1 MKKRYLA
8 LALAAVLAVCAAG
21 CGKEEAKDDSNKTAG
36 KGTVDTT
43 EILQAQMP
51 EEGEEIAVITT
62 SKGVVKMRFFPE
74 EAPKAVE
81 NFKTLAKKGYYNGL
95 LFHRVI
101 EDFMVQTGDPKG
113 DGTGGE
119 SCWGEAFEDEISPK
133 LHYYRGAVAMANSGA
148 NTNGSQFFIV
158 QAKDVVE
165 EALTALRDARDN
177 NEGEELG
184 VTLTDGK
191 YYTFSQLFPDSV
203 LETTKRSAA
212 RHIWNMFSA
221 IPIPFSG
228 RSLRVWMWW
237 MPSRRQ
243 KQMKTI
249 SLWRIL
255 PSKALP
261 LKIIMHNNKNITEK
275 FRGVWLCKRPSAWEK
290 HGQIC
295 IFCCK

>member
-21 CGKEEAKDDSNKTAG
+21 CGKEEAKDDSNKTAE

-119 SCWGEAFEDEISPK
+119 SCWKFPRSCIITEVRLPWQIPV
-133 LHYYRGAVAMANSGA
+133 RIQTAVS
-148 NTNGSQFFIV
+148 
-158 QAKDVVE
+158 
-165 EALTALRDARDN
+165 
-177 NEGEELG
+177 
-184 VTLTDGK
+184 
-191 YYTFSQLFPDSV
+191 
-203 LETTKRSAA
+203 
-212 RHIWNMFSA
+212 
-221 IPIPFSG
+221 
-228 RSLRVWMWW
+228 SL
-237 MPSRRQ
+237 SYRQ
-243 KQMKTI
+243 KT
-249 SLWRIL
+249 L
-255 PSKALP
+255 
-261 LKIIMHNNKNITEK
+261 
-275 FRGVWLCKRPSAWEK
+275 
-290 HGQIC
+290 
-295 IFCCK
+295 

>member
-1 MKKRYLA
+1 M
-8 LALAAVLAVCAAG
+8 
-21 CGKEEAKDDSNKTAG
+21 
-36 KGTVDTT
+36 
-43 EILQAQMP
+43 
-51 EEGEEIAVITT
+51 ITT

-81 NFKTLAKKGYYNGL
+81 NFKALAKKGYYNGL

-177 NEGEELG
+177 NEGRG
-184 VTLTDGK
+184 AGRN
-191 YYTFSQLFPDSV
+191 PDRREV
-203 LETTKRSAA
+203 LYLQSAVP
-212 RHIWNMFSA
+212 RFC
-221 IPIPFSG
+221 SG
-228 RSLRVWMWW
+228 ALQRGRRRGTSGICFRQSLYHFRQVFEGLDVVDA
-237 MPSRRQ
+237 SRRQ

-275 FRGVWLCKRPSAWEK
+275 FRGVWLCKTPFCMGKTRANL
-290 HGQIC
+290 HFLLQIGVNHS
-295 IFCCK
+295 II

>member
-1 MKKRYLA
+1 MKMKKRYLA

-21 CGKEEAKDDSNKTAG
+21 CGKEEAKDDSNKTAE

-191 YYTFSQLFPDSV
+191 YYTFSQLFPD
-203 LETTKRSAA
+203 
-212 RHIWNMFSA
+212 MFSA

-290 HGQIC
+290 RGQIC

>member
-21 CGKEEAKDDSNKTAG
+21 CGKEEAKDDSNKTAE

-177 NEGEELG
+177 NKGEELG

-191 YYTFSQLFPDSV
+191 YYTFSQLFWS
-203 LETTKRSAA
+203 TTKRSAA

-228 RSLRVWMWW
+228 RSLKAWMWW

-275 FRGVWLCKRPSAWEK
+275 FGGVWLCKRPSAWEK
-290 HGQIC
+290 RG
-295 IFCCK
+295 

>member
-21 CGKEEAKDDSNKTAG
+21 CGKEEAKDDSNKTAE

-177 NEGEELG
+177 NKGEELATRLRG
-184 VTLTDGK
+184 CTKDSLTVSRCGTK
-191 YYTFSQLFPDSV
+191 PLRHRCAMPPPGLRHPASASLSLASCWPLPQQLLPV
-203 LETTKRSAA
+203 SAA
-212 RHIWNMFSA
+212 GG
-221 IPIPFSG
+221 G
-228 RSLRVWMWW
+228 R
-237 MPSRRQ
+237 RR
-243 KQMKTI
+243 
-249 SLWRIL
+249 
-255 PSKALP
+255 
-261 LKIIMHNNKNITEK
+261 
-275 FRGVWLCKRPSAWEK
+275 C
-290 HGQIC
+290 
-295 IFCCK
+295 

>member
-21 CGKEEAKDDSNKTAG
+21 CGKEEAKDDSNKTAE

-177 NEGEELG
+177 NKGEELG

-191 YYTFSQLFPDSV
+191 YYTFSQMFPDSV
-203 LETTKRSAA
+203 LEHYKEGRRRGT
-212 RHIWNMFSA
+212 
-221 IPIPFSG
+221 SG
-228 RSLRVWMWW
+228 ICFRQSLY
-237 MPSRRQ
+237 
-243 KQMKTI
+243 
-249 SLWRIL
+249 
-255 PSKALP
+255 
-261 LKIIMHNNKNITEK
+261 H
-275 FRGVWLCKRPSAWEK
+275 FRAGL
-290 HGQIC
+290 
-295 IFCCK
+295 